1 MKKAVAYF
9 LTGTM
14 VLSLTACLPNVNV
27 SLGDKDTNNGVANLS
42 GNDIS
47 GEGENTEN
55 VGNNEN
61 GNDENQSGE
70 QNTANN
76 TEEVNS
82 NFTVKYEGYP
92 QWSAYD
98 YIVDRDYFE
107 NSEGK
112 SIEKVSTEYT
122 QIYISSHE
130 YNDYQYKELA
140 DAIQEINMA
149 NQTAL
154 METFKGF
161 LSDWD
166 EMFAETEPDWGPA
179 LYEIDHKGVV
189 RADQKVF
196 SIMCD
201 SEAYYGG
208 AHGGNYLGSHN
219 LYSQTGKEIAFE
231 DVVVKTDGLE
241 KIIVDELYD
250 HYDKE
255 IFFEE
260 TREGLEK
267 EVKNYLDTGIGWT
280 INNFGVAFYFGDY
293 ALAAYAS
300 GHQIVYINFDKYPEY
315 LNPEFFKDADE
326 EYVIH
331 AMDSVYLPMFFN
343 GEEGNITFN
352 WERSYNAEGDFYSE
366 TYQILNVYGDPFG
379 YQELKLDGSLM
390 DPAVYIVRK
399 NNNDYLYVTNYY
411 FDGVESLQVFEY
423 KNGQFEE
430 VRDLSGGIT
439 FETSKLEE
447 VEFSANGSFAS
458 NFAFSH
464 TTFSVGDDG
473 MPVLGDVYYYD
484 LYDGWQD
491 DYYYVAKSDIKGFEM
506 GSDGKPSDKELTLK
520 KGTKLYPFATDQDTY
535 IVLVDVDDNYYAFNI
550 GWDSYEMT
558 INKKAT
564 YSLFEIESNW

>member
-1 MKKAVAYF
+1 MKKAAAYL

-27 SLGDKDTNNGVANLS
+27 SIGDKDNNNGVASIDVNDNS
-42 GNDIS
+42 GNV
-47 GEGENTEN
+47 E
-55 VGNNEN
+55 NNEN
-61 GNDENQSGE
+61 GTNTENGNDANQTDT
-70 QNTANN
+70 QNTD
-76 TEEVNS
+76 NS
-82 NFTVKYEGYP
+82 VSGNPNFDIKYDGYP
-92 QWSAYD
+92 EWDAYD
-98 YIVDRDYFE
+98 YPLNTDYFE
-107 NSEGK
+107 NSSGEK
-112 SIEKVSTEYT
+112 IEKVYTEFT
-122 QIYISSHE
+122 QIYINSNE
-130 YNDYQYKELA
+130 YNDYQYKELS
-140 DAIQEINMA
+140 DAINDINNNNIA
-149 NQTAL
+149 NL
-154 METFKGF
+154 EEVHKGF

-166 EMFAETEPDWGPA
+166 ELFADADLDWGPA

-196 SIMCD
+196 SVMCD
-201 SEAYYGG
+201 AEAYYGG
-208 AHGGNYLGSHN
+208 AHGGNYLGGIN
-219 LYSQTGKEIAFE
+219 LYSQTGEEIAFE
-231 DVVVKTDGLE
+231 DVFVKTDDLE
-241 KIIVDELYD
+241 KIIVDELYKY
-250 HYDKE
+250 YDKD

-260 TREGLEK
+260 TREGLE
-267 EVKNYLDTGIGWT
+267 EDVKYILDTGIGWT
-280 INNFGVAFYFGDY
+280 INNHGVAFYFGDY

-300 GHQIVYINFDKYPEY
+300 GHQIVYINYDLYPEY
-315 LNPEFFKDADE
+315 LNSEFFEYADQ
-326 EYVIH
+326 EYVIR
-331 AMDSVYLPMFFN
+331 AKSNVYYPMFFDH
-343 GEEGNITFN
+343 EEGNITFT
-352 WERSYNAEGDFYSE
+352 WEKYYNAEGDFYSD

-564 YSLFEIESNW
+564 YSLFEMESNW